1 MRKILRFEHKIIIG
15 YLSVGGLWILFS
27 DKMILLFTQDPNAIS
42 QYQTLKGWFYV
53 LVTAALFFTILR
65 GYIVKLRKALD
76 KAQESDMLKTAFLQN
91 VSHEIRTPMNSICGF
106 SSLLNKEGLTQEK
119 RKQYTGII
127 INSSN
132 QLLSIVNDILCI
144 SNIETGQE
152 SLNLSTTRV
161 DKIFEEVFEI
171 FIPHSNGK
179 GIALKLDIDDSTKSL
194 EVNTDGPKLKQILW
208 NLTSNAVKFTQK
220 GHVIMGCEIQQ
231 NNLIVHVSDTG
242 IGIAP
247 ELQEKVFNRFVQAD
261 SSIQHS
267 YGGTGL
273 GLSIAKGYALLLG
286 GNISI
291 QSEPNVGT
299 KVTLSIPVDIPATPK
314 QKDYSTQNTSKDEAK
329 PKNIVIL
336 VAEDEEFNF
345 MYIEEMLKSINGE
358 VIRAKNGQEAVN
370 ICSNNPNIDVV
381 IMDLRMPV
389 MNGYEATRQIKK
401 FRPSLPIIA
410 HTAYQQPKDIE
421 EGSTSSFDEYL
432 PKPLNHKILKNLLSK
447 YR

>member
-1 MRKILRFEHKIIIG
+1 MRKILRFEHKIIIV
-15 YLSVGGLWILFS
+15 YLVVGGLWILFS
-27 DKMILLFTQDPNAIS
+27 DKMILLLTNDANTIS

-53 LVTAALFFTILR
+53 LVTAGLFFAILR
-65 GYIVKLRKALD
+65 WYILRLRKALD
-76 KAQESDMLKTAFLQN
+76 KSEESDRLKTAFLQN

-106 SSLLNKEGLTQEK
+106 STLLNKEGLTQEK

-152 SLNLSTTRV
+152 SLNQAPVRIDTIL
-161 DKIFEEVFEI
+161 DEIFEI
-171 FIPHSNGK
+171 FIPHSSGK
-179 GIALKLDIDDSTKSL
+179 GVALNLDIDESVKGL
-194 EVNTDGPKLKQILW
+194 EVNTDGPKLKQVLW

-220 GHVIMGCEIQQ
+220 GTVTIGCNIE
-231 NNLIVHVSDTG
+231 NSNLNIYVSDTG
-242 IGIAP
+242 IGIEP
-247 ELQEKVFNRFVQAD
+247 QMHEKIFDRFVQAD
-261 SSIQHS
+261 STIQLN

-273 GLSIAKGYALLLG
+273 GLSIAKGYTILLG
-286 GNISI
+286 GEISL
-291 QSEPNVGT
+291 QSEPSVGT
-299 KVTLSIPVDIPATPK
+299 RVNLSIPVDIQP
-314 QKDYSTQNTSKDEAK
+314 SSK
-329 PKNIVIL
+329 PKVANTTVSTVDKKQSKLVIL

-345 MYIEEMLKSINGE
+345 MYIEEMIKGISGH
-358 VIRAKNGQEAVN
+358 VIRAKNGQEAVD
-370 ICSNNPNIDVV
+370 ICSKNPDIDVV

-410 HTAYQQPKDIE
+410 HTAYQQPEKIE

-432 PKPLNHKILKNLLSK
+432 PKPLNHKTLRTLLSK
-447 YR
+447 YK